1 MSTVE
6 KIHDT
11 VAIIHKVAYALNMC
25 LLVLTDTVSHYLC
38 FLCPVGA
45 DVSPR
50 HIYISNQ
57 RQQDIVDRVNKMFCD
72 AFSVYDFANAD
83 IGCLVVMRQEYH
95 EWLQTAMDRYPEA
108 NIAQRLISRDFLP
121 CLNKSTEIMEKSI
134 KYIDYVF
141 DNHGLDVCATDCS
154 DARNTAV
161 RLLKRLN
168 SMIERIQTRDL
179 AIGSK

>member
-25 LLVLTDTVSHYLC
+25 LLTLTDTVSHYIC
-38 FLCPVGA
+38 FLCPVGS

-50 HIYISNQ
+50 YIYGSNQ
-57 RQQDIVDRVNKMFCD
+57 RQQAIVDRVNKMFCD
-72 AFSVYDFANAD
+72 AFSIDDFDNAD
-83 IGCLVVMRQEYH
+83 VGCLVVMRQEYH
-95 EWLQTAMDRYPEA
+95 EWLQTVRYPEA

-121 CLNKSTEIMEKSI
+121 CLNKSTDIMEKSI
-134 KYIDYVF
+134 KYINYVF

-168 SMIERIQTRDL
+168 STIERIQMRDA